1 MKRICVILIL
11 AVLAACENPLE
22 YKPADKSDELIVNAH
37 LDANETSHMV
47 QVAIST
53 TGSVRQVD
61 KAELRFFVNGAVVA
75 RTSEL
80 ERIEEFG
87 ETAGKSFTFNASFK
101 AGDVVRLEVDADDKY
116 SAWNEQVVP
125 PEPEL
130 LWADTVRVTVREE
143 SATTQY
149 FRFDTRIKDSDRE
162 DNYYR
167 IKVSDYST
175 ITYYDADNNEI
186 GTSSSKIQCR
196 IKTDNDVILNEGHV
210 GGEDSFFEMGN
221 KNEYGVFNDSR
232 FNESEVTLRPMVRT
246 DSFSHAFMM
255 HETAVLA
262 KIECSALLEVQS
274 LSQRYYYYMKAL
286 SMLRSGSTDLA
297 LEDVQIPD
305 NVEGGIGFVGVS
317 SSKSKRFHL
326 GVYFSSL

>member
-37 LDANETSHMV
+37 LDADETSHMV

-80 ERIEEFG
+80 KKIKEFG

-101 AGDVVRLEVDADDKY
+101 AGDVVRLEVDADGKY

-130 LWADTVRVTVREE
+130 LWADTVRVTVRKE

-162 DNYYR
+162 GNYYR
-167 IKVSDYST
+167 IKVSDCSYV
-175 ITYYDADNNEI
+175 TYYDADDNEI
-186 GTSSSKIQCR
+186 GTSSLKLQCR
-196 IKTDNDVILNEGHV
+196 LKTDNDIILNEGHI
-210 GGEDSFFEMGN
+210 GSENSIFEMGSS
-221 KNEYGVFNDSR
+221 NEYGVFNDNK
-232 FNESEVTLRPMVRT
+232 FNESEVTLRPMVST
-246 DSFSHAFMM
+246 DDFGHAFLM
-255 HETAVLA
+255 HENAVSA
-262 KIECSALLEVQS
+262 KVQSSAMVEVQS